1 MCCCDSQL
9 PKPDRL
15 SLVTLRLD
23 SLFTAVMWDGNR
35 FTSIVDASLDTLTKC
50 QLSIAE
56 FQPWSAGNARKARI
70 NDKALQ
76 AAPPLADAVTG
87 WFKAIQRA
95 RADHP
100 VVLAAHDAFNT
111 DGKTLIMGLKKAGV
125 DPRRVFGDAGVV
137 GLLETRKLVKGLPTS
152 TLGRIK
158 ERHASLTDSEMNAVG
173 GAQGNRNLYETLV
186 GTDGRV
192 SWHRAYD
199 DAKATAAWL
208 SSADVV
214 QAIPVCISAHSA
226 LVDMGQV
233 ISMVEVESAKKA
245 SKS

>member
-1 MCCCDSQL
+1 MKKTEADATNQKMASQL
-9 PKPDRL
+9 ANMLFITPGVHGPQNH
-15 SLVTLRLD
+15 SLPTTHT
-23 SLFTAVMWDGNR
+23 SLEP
-35 FTSIVDASLDTLTKC
+35 S
-50 QLSIAE
+50 
-56 FQPWSAGNARKARI
+56 P
-70 NDKALQ
+70 
-76 AAPPLADAVTG
+76 
-87 WFKAIQRA
+87 
-95 RADHP
+95 HP
-100 VVLAAHDAFNT
+100 
-111 DGKTLIMGLKKAGV
+111 

-158 ERHASLTDSEMNAVG
+158 ERHTSLTDSERNAVG

-214 QAIPVCISAHSA
+214 HAIPACISAHSA
-226 LVDMGQV
+226 LVDMEQV